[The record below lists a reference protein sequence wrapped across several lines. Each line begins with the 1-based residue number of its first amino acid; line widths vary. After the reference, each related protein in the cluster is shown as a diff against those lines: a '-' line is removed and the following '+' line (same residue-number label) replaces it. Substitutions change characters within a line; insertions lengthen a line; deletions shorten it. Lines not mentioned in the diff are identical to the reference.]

1 MASALSFVRYD
12 LPLGSTELVHRL
24 RAEKS
29 TLVVPGDCFGVDHHL
44 RISSA
49 LPDDYL
55 REGLGR
61 MNDLVGDILANR

>member
-1 MASALSFVRYD
+1 
-12 LPLGSTELVHRL
+12 
-24 RAEKS
+24 
-29 TLVVPGDCFGVDHHL
+29 VVPGDCFGVDHHL